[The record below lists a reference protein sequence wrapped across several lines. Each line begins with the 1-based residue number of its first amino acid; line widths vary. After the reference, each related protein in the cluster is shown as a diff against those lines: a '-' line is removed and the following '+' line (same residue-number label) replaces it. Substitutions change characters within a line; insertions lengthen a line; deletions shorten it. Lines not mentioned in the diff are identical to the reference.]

1 MIKYNSVVM
10 KTDKRLEDIIM
21 KKGLRIIGIIMAI
34 TIMFLTGCGKTSTNT
49 SSQKSTNG
57 NEKFIVGLDDNF
69 PPMGFRNEKG
79 EIVGFDIDLATE
91 AAKRMGMTVEFKPVD
106 WDGITMSLKNKDID
120 VIWNGLTI
128 TDKRKQQINFTKA
141 YLQNKQIIVVKEGS
155 KISKKSDLSG
165 MVVGIQMGSSSEEAL
180 NSDKDLVKSL
190 KDVRKFADNTQAL
203 LDLKNGGIDAVVVDE
218 VVGRYYISKK
228 PGEYKVLD
236 EDLGKEEYGVG
247 VRKEDKDF
255 LEKLDKAIDDM
266 KKDGTADKI
275 SEKWFGKGIVAK

>member
-1 MIKYNSVVM
+1 
-10 KTDKRLEDIIM
+10 M

-34 TIMFLTGCGKTSTNT
+34 TIMFLTGCSKTSTNT

-57 NEKFIVGLDDNF
+57 KEKFIVGLDDNF

-106 WDGITMSLKNKDID
+106 WDGITMSLRNKDID

-128 TDKRKQQINFTKA
+128 TDKRKQQINFTNA

-180 NSDKDLVKSL
+180 NGDKDLVKSL

-255 LEKLDKAIDDM
+255 LEKLDKALDDM

-275 SEKWFGKGIVAK
+275 SEKWFGKAIVAK

>member
-1 MIKYNSVVM
+1 
-10 KTDKRLEDIIM
+10 M

-57 NEKFIVGLDDNF
+57 KEKFIVGLDDNF

-106 WDGITMSLKNKDID
+106 WDGITMSLRNKDID

-141 YLQNKQIIVVKEGS
+141 YLQNKQIIVVKEGA

-180 NSDKDLVKSL
+180 NGDKDLVKSL

-255 LEKLDKAIDDM
+255 LEKLDKALDDM